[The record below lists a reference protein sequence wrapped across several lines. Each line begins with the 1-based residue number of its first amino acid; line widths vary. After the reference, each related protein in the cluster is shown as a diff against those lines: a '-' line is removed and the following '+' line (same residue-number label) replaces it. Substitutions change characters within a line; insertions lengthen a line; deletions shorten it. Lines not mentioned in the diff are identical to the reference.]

1 MLRHN
6 KIEIKNQANKNER
19 GVLKFGMLPNALAHF
34 SKHCFW
40 ISPNSSC
47 AADCCNSSRT
57 FLYHWKKP
65 SPPKWKVPLT
75 VCKTKE
81 VDIFRW
87 CVRVNTLYS
96 DTFYITHRQ
105 NYYLP
110 FLWEKYQAIVTQCG
124 TIKYRKNE
132 NLHMTALNNNV
143 KYIDSTFL
151 VLLATQKLQVTF

>member
-6 KIEIKNQANKNER
+6 KIENKKQANKNER
-19 GVLKFGMLPNALAHF
+19 GGFKFGMLPNALAHF

-65 SPPKWKVPLT
+65 SPPKWQVPLT
-75 VCKTKE
+75 VCQSEYSIFWYILHYTQTKLL
-81 VDIFRW
+81 FTF
-87 CVRVNTLYS
+87 CVR
-96 DTFYITHRQ
+96 
-105 NYYLP
+105 
-110 FLWEKYQAIVTQCG
+110 KYQAIVTQCG

-132 NLHMTALNNNV
+132 NLHITALNNNV